1 MKRDNKEIIE
11 KWQVNFDFSEI
22 IISFC
27 ESLLSNV
34 VHLL

>member
-1 MKRDNKEIIE
+1 MKRDDKEIIE
-11 KWQVNFDFSEI
+11 KWQVNFDSSEI

-34 VHLL
+34 VYLL